1 MVSPHFDVRI
11 VSRGKGRSA
20 VMAAAYQ
27 HRAKMTFERE
37 AQLVDFSGKQD
48 LLHEEFVIP
57 ADAPEWLRALAAN
70 KSPVDLSEI
79 FWNRLENFEK
89 KLDAQLAKDVTL
101 SLPIELSHEQNIA
114 LVREFVEHYVLAKG
128 MVADWVY
135 HDAPDNPHVHLMTT
149 LRPLTVDGFG
159 SKRVKAVLPDGRIV
173 YPHWSGGIAEFN
185 VFRDGWFAC
194 QNRHLA
200 LAGLDIRIDGRSY
213 ERQGIDLE
221 PIIRFSAG
229 TRAIERK
236 IQEGRITESQ
246 RPKSLEL
253 QAERRAENARRIQR
267 RPEIVLDLVSRRKSV
282 FDERDVAEV
291 LNRYVDD
298 ASTFRYLLARIL
310 QSPVA
315 LRLERER
322 IEFSTGMRTP
332 AKYTTRELIRLEAEM
347 VNRADWLAKQTTH
360 GVQEHIQET
369 TFARHSKLSEE
380 QRAAVAHVASGERI
394 SAVIGRAGAG
404 KTTMMKVAREIW
416 EAAGYHVVG
425 AALAGKAAEAL
436 EKEAGI
442 RSGTICSWERRWSE
456 GRIPLDDKTV
466 FVLDEAG
473 MVSSRQMALLVEA
486 VTEAGAKLVIVGDP
500 DQLQPIEAGAAFRG
514 VVGRIG
520 YTELETIYRQR
531 KDWMRS
537 ASVCLARGEIDEAL
551 DAYRSHNRLIGSEL
565 KAAAV
570 ECLIADWSRDYDPTR
585 TTLILA
591 HLRRDVRMLNEK
603 ARAKLV
609 ERGIVG
615 EGFAFATEEGIRR
628 FAAGDQIVFLKN
640 DGALGVKNGMIG
652 RVREASINRIVAE
665 VGDGERQ
672 RQVTVEHR
680 SYQSVDLGYATTIHK
695 SQGATVD
702 SVKVLASLSLDRHLA
717 YVAMTRHRDD
727 LAIYY
732 GQKSF
737 EKAGGLV
744 SILSRVNAKEST
756 LDYISSSFYRQAL
769 RFAAGRGMHLMAVAR
784 TLVRDRLEW
793 TVRQKQRLNNIVQK
807 LAAISDR
814 MGLTSSLSSRRPSH
828 SIGESTPLVTG
839 ISSFSTSVS
848 EAIEERLARDQGLA
862 TQWQQICSRFHL
874 VYAEPQAAF
883 RMIDVDGMLK
893 DGNRANDTIAEIAS
907 GPERFGP
914 LKGKTGMFARN
925 TDKQDRECALLNAP
939 ALARNLVRYLRSRAE
954 VERKYLVEE
963 NALRMKASIE
973 IPGLS
978 ENATQAL
985 GRAREA
991 IDRGDLQAAL
1001 EPMHAEAPVRRE
1013 LERVSRLVSERFGE
1027 RTFLG
1032 IAARDENGK
1041 TFDKLTSG
1049 MTVNQKAEMRAAWSL
1064 LRTIQQL
1071 AAHERTTLALKQSE
1085 ALRHSK
1091 NQGLSLK

>member
-1 MVSPHFDVRI
+1 
-11 VSRGKGRSA
+11 
-20 VMAAAYQ
+20 
-27 HRAKMTFERE
+27 MTFERE

-48 LLHEEFVIP
+48 LLHEEFVFP

-70 KSPVDLSEI
+70 KSPVELSEV

-101 SLPIELSHEQNIA
+101 SLPTELSHEQNIA
-114 LVREFVEHYVLAKG
+114 LIRDFVEHYGLAKG

-135 HDAPDNPHVHLMTT
+135 HDAPGNPHVHLMTT

-159 SKRVKAVLPDGRIV
+159 SKRVKAVLPDGSPQRNRAGRIV

-229 TRAIERK
+229 TLAIERK
-236 IQEGRITESQ
+236 IQEGRITDAQ

-253 QAERRAENARRIQR
+253 QAVRRAENVRRIQR

-298 ASTFRYLLARIL
+298 ASAFRHLMARIL
-310 QSPVA
+310 QSPEA

-322 IEFSTGMRTP
+322 VEFSTGIRSP

-347 VNRADWLAKQTTH
+347 VNRAVWLAKRTTH
-360 GVQEHIQET
+360 GVKEHLQEATLAGH
-369 TFARHSKLSEE
+369 ARLSDE
-380 QRAAVAHVASGERI
+380 QLAAVAHVAGGERI
-394 SAVIGRAGAG
+394 AAVIGRAGAG
-404 KTTMMKVAREIW
+404 KTTMMKAAREIW
-416 EAAGYHVVG
+416 EAGGYHVVG
-425 AALAGKAAEAL
+425 AALAGKAVEAL

-456 GRIPLDDKTV
+456 GRSPLDDKTV

-486 VTEAGAKLVIVGDP
+486 VTKAGAKLVIVGDP

-537 ASVCLARGEIDEAL
+537 ASVSLARGEIAEAL
-551 DAYRSHNRLIGSEL
+551 DVYRSNNRLIGSEL
-565 KAAAV
+565 KAGAV
-570 ECLIADWSRDYDPTR
+570 QCLIADWSRDYDPKR

-603 ARAKLV
+603 ARAILV

-640 DGALGVKNGMIG
+640 DRALGVKNGMIG
-652 RVREASINRIVAE
+652 RVREASINRIVIE
-665 VGDGERQ
+665 VGDGER
-672 RQVTVEHR
+672 RRLVTVEHR

-737 EKAGGLV
+737 EKAGGLS
-744 SILSRVNAKEST
+744 SILSRLNVKEST
-756 LDYISSSFYRQAL
+756 LDYVSSSFYRQAL
-769 RFAAGRGMHLMAVAR
+769 RFAAERGMHLMAVAR
-784 TLVRDRLEW
+784 TLVNDRLEW
-793 TVRQKQRLNNIVQK
+793 TVRQKHRLDSLVQK

-814 MGLTSSLSSRRPSH
+814 MGLTRSLSSRRLSR
-828 SIGESTPLVTG
+828 SIGESTPLITG
-839 ISSFSTSVS
+839 ISFNGSVN
-848 EAIEERLARDQGLA
+848 ETIEERLAADRGLA
-862 TQWQQICSRFHL
+862 DQWQQICSRFHL

-883 RMIDVDGMLK
+883 RTIDLDGMLN
-893 DGNRANDTIAEIAS
+893 DGRQANITIAEIAS
-907 GPERFGP
+907 EPERFGP
-914 LKGKTGMFARN
+914 LKGKIGMFARN
-925 TDKQDRECALLNAP
+925 ADKQQRDCALLNAP
-939 ALARNLVRYLRSRAE
+939 VLARNLERYLRSRAE
-954 VERKYLVEE
+954 VARKYLIEE
-963 NALRMKASIE
+963 TDLRTKASIE

-991 IDRGDLQAAL
+991 IDRSDPQAAL
-1001 EPMHAEAPVRRE
+1001 ELVHSDAPVRRE
-1013 LERVSRLVSERFGE
+1013 LERFSRLVSERFGE

-1032 IAARDENGK
+1032 IAARDESGK
-1041 TFDKLTSG
+1041 TFDKLTSD
-1049 MTVNQKAEMRAAWSL
+1049 MTANQKAEMRAAWSL
-1064 LRTIQQL
+1064 LRTIQLL

-1085 ALRHSK
+1085 ALRYSK
-1091 NQGLSLK
+1091 SQGLSLK